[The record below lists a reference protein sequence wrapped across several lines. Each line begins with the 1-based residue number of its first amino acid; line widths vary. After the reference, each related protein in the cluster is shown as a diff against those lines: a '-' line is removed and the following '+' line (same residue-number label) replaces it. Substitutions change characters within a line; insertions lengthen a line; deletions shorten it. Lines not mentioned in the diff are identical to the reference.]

1 MQELNHKF
9 CIAPMMQC
17 TDIHDRYL
25 MRLITKK
32 SFLYTEMVT
41 TGAII
46 HGNATHQLDF
56 NKSIES
62 PVALQLGGSNPD
74 ELAKCSEIAESMGYD
89 EINLNLGCPSE
100 RVQKG
105 SFGACLMIEPKLV
118 QRCLNAMKQSVSI
131 PVTAKCRTGI
141 DKIEDYDFLQSFV
154 EGIANQNIST
164 IIIHARNAILKGLSP
179 RQNRTI
185 PPLKY
190 DYVYRIKEDFPE
202 LEIIINGGI
211 DSLTEAKDHLQNVDG
226 VMLGRA
232 PYDNPMMLDDV
243 DSEIFGEPKKQILRL
258 DILKE
263 YLTYLEE
270 LNDPKIRLNQVLK
283 HIYGLNKGLKNARKY
298 RYEINQIMKE
308 GNLSGSFERLSSYL
322 A

>member
-1 MQELNHKF
+1 
-9 CIAPMMQC
+9 MMQC

-46 HGNATHQLDF
+46 HGNTTHQLDF
-56 NKSIES
+56 NKSIEP

-105 SFGACLMIEPKLV
+105 SFGASLMIEPKLV
-118 QRCLNAMKQSVSI
+118 KRCLNAMKQSVSI

-141 DKIEDYDFLQSFV
+141 DKIEDYDFLRSFV
-154 EGIANQNIST
+154 EGIANQNIAT

-179 RQNRTI
+179 RQNRSI

-190 DYVYRIKEDFPE
+190 DYVYRIKKDFPE

-211 DSLTEAKDHLQNVDG
+211 DSLTEAKDHLENVDG

-232 PYDNPMMLDDV
+232 PYDNPMMLADV
-243 DSEIFGEPKKQILRL
+243 DSEIFGEPEKQILRL

-270 LNDPKIRLNQVLK
+270 LDDPKIRLNQVLK

>member
-1 MQELNHKF
+1 
-9 CIAPMMQC
+9 MMQC
-17 TDIHDRYL
+17 TDIHDRFL

-141 DKIEDYDFLQSFV
+141 DKIEDYDFLRSFV
-154 EGIANQNIST
+154 EGIANQNIAT

-190 DYVYRIKEDFPE
+190 DYVYRIKEDFPGI
-202 LEIIINGGI
+202 EIIINGGI
-211 DSLTEAKDHLQNVDG
+211 DSLIEAKDHLQKVDG

-232 PYDNPMMLDDV
+232 PYDNPMMLEDV
-243 DSEIFGEPKKQILRL
+243 DSEIFGEPKKRISRL

-263 YLTYLEE
+263 YLNYLED
-270 LNDPKIRLNQVLK
+270 LDDPKIRLNQVLK

>member
-1 MQELNHKF
+1 
-9 CIAPMMQC
+9 MMQC

-74 ELAKCSEIAESMGYD
+74 ELAKCSEIAENMGYD

-141 DKIEDYDFLQSFV
+141 DKIEDYDFLRSFV
-154 EGIANQNIST
+154 EGIANQNIAT

-190 DYVYRIKEDFPE
+190 DYVYRIKEDFPGI
-202 LEIIINGGI
+202 EIIINGGI
-211 DSLTEAKDHLQNVDG
+211 DSLIEAKDHLQKVDG

-232 PYDNPMMLDDV
+232 PYDNPMMLEDV
-243 DSEIFGEPKKQILRL
+243 DSEIFGEPKKRISRL

-263 YLTYLEE
+263 YLNYLED
-270 LNDPKIRLNQVLK
+270 LDDPKIRLNQVLK

-308 GNLSGSFERLSSYL
+308 GDLSGSFERLSSYL

>member
-1 MQELNHKF
+1 
-9 CIAPMMQC
+9 MMQC

-118 QRCLNAMKQSVSI
+118 QKCLNAMKRTVSI

-141 DKIEDYDFLQSFV
+141 DKIEDYDFLRCFV
-154 EGIANQNIST
+154 EGIANQNVAT

-202 LEIIINGGI
+202 LQIIINGGI

-232 PYDNPMMLDDV
+232 PYDNPMMLEDV
-243 DSEIFGEPKKQILRL
+243 DSEIFGGPRKQILRL

-270 LNDPKIRLNQVLK
+270 LDDPKIRLNQVLK

>member
-1 MQELNHKF
+1 
-9 CIAPMMQC
+9 MMQC
-17 TDIHDRYL
+17 TDVHDRYL

-32 SFLYTEMVT
+32 SFLYTEMVS

-46 HGNATHQLDF
+46 HGNAMHQLRF

-74 ELAKCSEIAESMGYD
+74 ELAKCSEMAESMGYD

-141 DKIEDYDFLQSFV
+141 DKIEDYNFLRSFV
-154 EGIANQNIST
+154 EGIANQNIET

-211 DSLTEAKDHLQNVDG
+211 ESLSETKDHLQKVDG

-232 PYDNPMMLDDV
+232 PYDNPMVLEDV

-258 DILKE
+258 DILKK
-263 YLTYLEE
+263 YLSYLEE
-270 LNDPKIRLNQVLK
+270 LDDPEIRLNQVLK

-298 RYEINQIMKE
+298 RHEINQIMKE
-308 GNLSGSFERLSSYL
+308 GNLSGSFERLSYYL
-322 A
+322 I

>member
-1 MQELNHKF
+1 
-9 CIAPMMQC
+9 MMQC

-105 SFGACLMIEPKLV
+105 SFGACLMIEPQLV

-283 HIYGLNKGLKNARKY
+283 HIYGLNKGLKDARKY

>member
-1 MQELNHKF
+1 
-9 CIAPMMQC
+9 MMQC

-32 SFLYTEMVT
+32 SFLYTEMVA

-243 DSEIFGEPKKQILRL
+243 DSEIFGKPKKQILRL

-308 GNLSGSFERLSSYL
+308 GNLLGSFERLSSYL

>member
-1 MQELNHKF
+1 
-9 CIAPMMQC
+9 MMQC

-105 SFGACLMIEPKLV
+105 SFGACLMIEPNLV

-141 DKIEDYDFLQSFV
+141 DKIEDYDFLRCFI
-154 EGIANQNIST
+154 EGIANQNIAT

-211 DSLTEAKDHLQNVDG
+211 NSLIEAKDHLQNVDG

-270 LNDPKIRLNQVLK
+270 LDDPKIRLNQVLK

>member
-1 MQELNHKF
+1 
-9 CIAPMMQC
+9 MMQC

-154 EGIANQNIST
+154 EGIANQNIAT

-211 DSLTEAKDHLQNVDG
+211 NSLIEAKDHLQNVDG

>member
-1 MQELNHKF
+1 
-9 CIAPMMQC
+9 MMQC

-105 SFGACLMIEPKLV
+105 SFGACLMIEPNLV

-154 EGIANQNIST
+154 EGIANQNIAT

-211 DSLTEAKDHLQNVDG
+211 DSLVEAKDHLQNVDG

-270 LNDPKIRLNQVLK
+270 LDDPKIRLNQVLK

>member
-1 MQELNHKF
+1 
-9 CIAPMMQC
+9 MMQC

-46 HGNATHQLDF
+46 HGNATYQLDF

-105 SFGACLMIEPKLV
+105 SFGACLMIRPKLV

-243 DSEIFGEPKKQILRL
+243 DSEIFGKPKKQILRL

-270 LNDPKIRLNQVLK
+270 LDDPKIRLNQVLK

>member
-1 MQELNHKF
+1 
-9 CIAPMMQC
+9 MMQC

-46 HGNATHQLDF
+46 HGNATHQLEF

-141 DKIEDYDFLQSFV
+141 DKIEDYDFLRSFV
-154 EGIANQNIST
+154 EGIANQNIAT

-190 DYVYRIKEDFPE
+190 DYVYRIKEDFPGI
-202 LEIIINGGI
+202 EIIINGGI
-211 DSLTEAKDHLQNVDG
+211 DSLIEAKDHLQKVDG

-232 PYDNPMMLDDV
+232 PYDNPMMLEDV
-243 DSEIFGEPKKQILRL
+243 DSEIFGEPKKRISRL

-263 YLTYLEE
+263 YLNYLED
-270 LNDPKIRLNQVLK
+270 LDDPKIRLNQVLK

>member
-1 MQELNHKF
+1 
-9 CIAPMMQC
+9 MMQC

-154 EGIANQNIST
+154 EGMANQNIST

-202 LEIIINGGI
+202 LKIIINGGI
-211 DSLTEAKDHLQNVDG
+211 DTLTEAKDHLQNVDG

-232 PYDNPMMLDDV
+232 PYDNPMMLEDV
-243 DSEIFGEPKKQILRL
+243 DSEIFGEPKKHILRL
-258 DILKE
+258 DILKK
-263 YLTYLEE
+263 YLSYLEE
-270 LNDPKIRLNQVLK
+270 LDDPKIRLNQVLK
-283 HIYGLNKGLKNARKY
+283 HIYGLNKGLKNAKKY

>member
-1 MQELNHKF
+1 
-9 CIAPMMQC
+9 MMQC

-56 NKSIES
+56 NKSIET

-74 ELAKCSEIAESMGYD
+74 ELVKCSEIAESMGYD

-211 DSLTEAKDHLQNVDG
+211 NSLTEAKNHLQNVDG

-243 DSEIFGEPKKQILRL
+243 DSEIFGEPKKHILRL

>member
-1 MQELNHKF
+1 
-9 CIAPMMQC
+9 
-17 TDIHDRYL
+17 
-25 MRLITKK
+25 
-32 SFLYTEMVT
+32 MVT

-131 PVTAKCRTGI
+131 SVTAKCRTGI
-141 DKIEDYDFLQSFV
+141 DKIEDYDFLRSFV
-154 EGIANQNIST
+154 EGIANQNIAT

-211 DSLTEAKDHLQNVDG
+211 DSLVEAKDHLQNVDG
-226 VMLGRA
+226 VMLGRT
-232 PYDNPMMLDDV
+232 PYDNPMMLEDV
-243 DSEIFGEPKKQILRL
+243 DSEIYGEPKKQVLRL
-258 DILKE
+258 DILRE

-270 LNDPKIRLNQVLK
+270 LDDPKIRLNQVLK

>member
-1 MQELNHKF
+1 
-9 CIAPMMQC
+9 MMQC

-74 ELAKCSEIAESMGYD
+74 ELAQCSEIAESMGYD

-105 SFGACLMIEPKLV
+105 SFGACLMIEPNLV

-154 EGIANQNIST
+154 EGIANQNIAT

-270 LNDPKIRLNQVLK
+270 LDDPKIRLNQVLK

>member
-1 MQELNHKF
+1 
-9 CIAPMMQC
+9 
-17 TDIHDRYL
+17 
-25 MRLITKK
+25 
-32 SFLYTEMVT
+32 MVT

-105 SFGACLMIEPKLV
+105 SFGACLMIEPNLV

>member
-1 MQELNHKF
+1 
-9 CIAPMMQC
+9 MMQC

-141 DKIEDYDFLQSFV
+141 DKIEDYDFLRSFV
-154 EGIANQNIST
+154 EGIANQNIAT

-211 DSLTEAKDHLQNVDG
+211 DSLTEAKNHLQNVDG

-243 DSEIFGEPKKQILRL
+243 DSKIFGEPKKQILRL

-263 YLTYLEE
+263 YLAYLEE
-270 LNDPKIRLNQVLK
+270 LDDPKIRLNQVLK

>member
-1 MQELNHKF
+1 
-9 CIAPMMQC
+9 MMQC

-105 SFGACLMIEPKLV
+105 SFGACLMIEPNLV
-118 QRCLNAMKQSVSI
+118 QVCLNAMKQSVSI

-154 EGIANQNIST
+154 EGIANQNIAT

-270 LNDPKIRLNQVLK
+270 LDDPKIRLNQVLK

>member
-1 MQELNHKF
+1 
-9 CIAPMMQC
+9 MMQC

-118 QRCLNAMKQSVSI
+118 QKCLNAMKRSVSI

-141 DKIEDYDFLQSFV
+141 DKIEDYDFLRCFI
-154 EGIANQNIST
+154 EGIANQNIAT

-179 RQNRTI
+179 RQNRSI

-211 DSLTEAKDHLQNVDG
+211 DSLTEANDHLQNVDG

-232 PYDNPMMLDDV
+232 PYDNPMMLEDV

-258 DILKE
+258 DILKK
-263 YLTYLEE
+263 YLSYLEE
-270 LNDPKIRLNQVLK
+270 LDDPKIRLNQVLK

-308 GNLSGSFERLSSYL
+308 GNLSGSFERLSTYL

>member
-1 MQELNHKF
+1 
-9 CIAPMMQC
+9 MMQC
-17 TDIHDRYL
+17 TDIHNRYL

-74 ELAKCSEIAESMGYD
+74 ELAKSSEIAESMGYD

-118 QRCLNAMKQSVSI
+118 QRCLNAMKRTVSI

-141 DKIEDYDFLQSFV
+141 DKIEDYDFLRCFV
-154 EGIANQNIST
+154 EGIANQNVAT

-202 LEIIINGGI
+202 LQIIINGGI

-232 PYDNPMMLDDV
+232 PYDNPMMLEDV
-243 DSEIFGEPKKQILRL
+243 DSEIFGGPRKQILRL

-263 YLTYLEE
+263 YLAYLEE
-270 LNDPKIRLNQVLK
+270 LDDPKIRLNQVLK

>member
-1 MQELNHKF
+1 
-9 CIAPMMQC
+9 MMQC

-154 EGIANQNIST
+154 EGIANQNIAT
-164 IIIHARNAILKGLSP
+164 IIIHARNAILKCLSP

-190 DYVYRIKEDFPE
+190 DDVYRIKEDFPE

-211 DSLTEAKDHLQNVDG
+211 NSLIEAKDHLQNVDG

-263 YLTYLEE
+263 YLTYLEK

>member
-1 MQELNHKF
+1 
-9 CIAPMMQC
+9 MMQC

-105 SFGACLMIEPKLV
+105 SFGACLMIEPNLV

-154 EGIANQNIST
+154 EGIANQNIAT

-211 DSLTEAKDHLQNVDG
+211 GSLTEAKDHLQNVDG

-243 DSEIFGEPKKQILRL
+243 DSEIFGEPKKKILRL

-270 LNDPKIRLNQVLK
+270 LDDPKIRLNQVLK

>member
-1 MQELNHKF
+1 
-9 CIAPMMQC
+9 MMQC

-232 PYDNPMMLDDV
+232 PYDNPMMLEDV
-243 DSEIFGEPKKQILRL
+243 DSEIYGEPKKQILRL

>member
-1 MQELNHKF
+1 
-9 CIAPMMQC
+9 MMQC

-154 EGIANQNIST
+154 EGIANQNIAT

-211 DSLTEAKDHLQNVDG
+211 NSLIEAKDHLQNVDG

-232 PYDNPMMLDDV
+232 PYDNPMLLDDV
-243 DSEIFGEPKKQILRL
+243 DSEIFGEPKKQISRL

-270 LNDPKIRLNQVLK
+270 LDDPKIRLNQVLK

>member
-1 MQELNHKF
+1 
-9 CIAPMMQC
+9 MMQC

-105 SFGACLMIEPKLV
+105 SFGACLMIEQKLV

-154 EGIANQNIST
+154 EGLANQNIVT

-243 DSEIFGEPKKQILRL
+243 DSEIFGEPKKQILRI

-270 LNDPKIRLNQVLK
+270 LDDPKIRLNQVLK

>member
-1 MQELNHKF
+1 
-9 CIAPMMQC
+9 MMQC
-17 TDIHDRYL
+17 TDIHDRFL

-46 HGNATHQLDF
+46 HGNAVHQLKF

-74 ELAKCSEIAESMGYD
+74 ELAKCSEVAESMGYD

-105 SFGACLMIEPKLV
+105 SFGACLMIKPKLV
-118 QRCLNAMKQSVSI
+118 QRCLNAMQQSVSI
-131 PVTAKCRTGI
+131 PVTVKCRTGI
-141 DKIEDYDFLQSFV
+141 NKIEDYNFLRSFV
-154 EGIANQNIST
+154 EGIANQNIAT

-190 DYVYRIKEDFPE
+190 DYVHRIKKDFPE

-211 DSLTEAKDHLQNVDG
+211 DSLSDAKEHLQKVDG
-226 VMLGRA
+226 VMLGRT
-232 PYDNPMMLDDV
+232 PYESPMMLEDV
-243 DSEIFGEPKKQILRL
+243 DNEIFNDPKKQILRL
-258 DILKE
+258 DILKK
-263 YLTYLEE
+263 YLSYLEE
-270 LNDPKIRLNQVLK
+270 LDDPKIRLNQVLK

-322 A
+322 T

>member
-1 MQELNHKF
+1 
-9 CIAPMMQC
+9 MMQC

-141 DKIEDYDFLQSFV
+141 DKIEDYDFLRSFV
-154 EGIANQNIST
+154 EGIANQNIAT

-232 PYDNPMMLDDV
+232 PYDNPMMLEDV

-263 YLTYLEE
+263 YLSYLEE
-270 LNDPKIRLNQVLK
+270 LDDPKIRLNQVLK

>member
-1 MQELNHKF
+1 
-9 CIAPMMQC
+9 MMQC

-74 ELAKCSEIAESMGYD
+74 ELSKCSEIAESMGYD

-154 EGIANQNIST
+154 EGIANQNIAT

-190 DYVYRIKEDFPE
+190 EYVYRIKEDFPE

-211 DSLTEAKDHLQNVDG
+211 NSLIEAKDHLQNVDG

-243 DSEIFGEPKKQILRL
+243 DSEIFGKPKKQILRL

>member
-1 MQELNHKF
+1 
-9 CIAPMMQC
+9 MMQC

-118 QRCLNAMKQSVSI
+118 HRCLNAMKQSVSI

>member
-1 MQELNHKF
+1 
-9 CIAPMMQC
+9 MMQC

-41 TGAII
+41 TGAVI
-46 HGNATHQLDF
+46 HGNVTQQLDF

-62 PVALQLGGSNPD
+62 PVALQLGGANPD

-105 SFGACLMIEPKLV
+105 SFAACLMIEPKLV

-141 DKIEDYDFLQSFV
+141 DKIEDYNFLRSFV
-154 EGIANQNIST
+154 EGVANQNITT

-202 LEIIINGGI
+202 LKIIINGGI
-211 DSLTEAKDHLQNVDG
+211 DSLTEAINHLQNVDG

-243 DSEIFGEPKKQILRL
+243 DSKIFGEPKKQILRL

-263 YLTYLEE
+263 YLGYLEE
-270 LNDPKIRLNQVLK
+270 LDDPKIRLNQVLK
-283 HIYGLNKGLKNARKY
+283 HIYGLNKGLENAKKY

>member
-1 MQELNHKF
+1 
-9 CIAPMMQC
+9 
-17 TDIHDRYL
+17 
-25 MRLITKK
+25 
-32 SFLYTEMVT
+32 MVT

-100 RVQKG
+100 RVQTG
-105 SFGACLMIEPKLV
+105 SFGACLMIEPNLV

-154 EGIANQNIST
+154 EGIANQNIAT

-211 DSLTEAKDHLQNVDG
+211 NSLIEAKDHLQNVDG

-232 PYDNPMMLDDV
+232 PYDNPMMLEDV
-243 DSEIFGEPKKQILRL
+243 DSEIYGEPKKQILRL
-258 DILKE
+258 DILRE

-270 LNDPKIRLNQVLK
+270 LDDPKIRLNQVLK

>member
-1 MQELNHKF
+1 
-9 CIAPMMQC
+9 MMQC

-105 SFGACLMIEPKLV
+105 SFGACLMIEPNLV

-154 EGIANQNIST
+154 EGIANQNIAT

-211 DSLTEAKDHLQNVDG
+211 NSLTEAKNHLQNVDG

-243 DSEIFGEPKKQILRL
+243 DSEIFGEPKKHILRL

>member
-1 MQELNHKF
+1 
-9 CIAPMMQC
+9 MMQC

-105 SFGACLMIEPKLV
+105 SFGACLMIEPNLV

-154 EGIANQNIST
+154 EGIANQNIAT

-211 DSLTEAKDHLQNVDG
+211 NSLIKAKDHLQNVDG

-270 LNDPKIRLNQVLK
+270 LDDPKIRLNQVLK

>member
-1 MQELNHKF
+1 
-9 CIAPMMQC
+9 MMQC

-46 HGNATHQLDF
+46 HGNALHQLDF

-105 SFGACLMIEPKLV
+105 SFGACLMIESKLV
-118 QRCLNAMKQSVSI
+118 QRCLNSMKQSVSI

-141 DKIEDYDFLQSFV
+141 DKIEDYDFLRSFV
-154 EGIANQNIST
+154 EGIANQNIAT

-190 DYVYRIKEDFPE
+190 EYVYRIKEDFPE

-211 DSLTEAKDHLQNVDG
+211 GSLIEAKNHLQKVDG

-232 PYDNPMMLDDV
+232 PYDNPMMLEGV

-263 YLTYLEE
+263 YLNYLKE
-270 LNDPKIRLNQVLK
+270 LDNPNIRLNQVLK

-322 A
+322 F

>member
-1 MQELNHKF
+1 
-9 CIAPMMQC
+9 MMQC
-17 TDIHDRYL
+17 TDIHDRFL

-46 HGNATHQLDF
+46 HGNATHQLEF

-141 DKIEDYDFLQSFV
+141 DKIEDYDFLRSFV
-154 EGIANQNIST
+154 EGIANQNITT

-179 RQNRTI
+179 KQNRTI

-190 DYVYRIKEDFPE
+190 NYVYRIKEDFPE

-211 DSLTEAKDHLQNVDG
+211 DSLTEAKDHLQKVDG

-270 LNDPKIRLNQVLK
+270 LDDPKIRLNQVLK

>member
-1 MQELNHKF
+1 
-9 CIAPMMQC
+9 MMQC
-17 TDIHDRYL
+17 TDIHDRFL

-46 HGNATHQLDF
+46 HGNATHQLEF

-141 DKIEDYDFLQSFV
+141 DKIENYDFLRSFV
-154 EGIANQNIST
+154 EGIANQNIAT

-202 LEIIINGGI
+202 LQIIINGGV
-211 DSLTEAKDHLQNVDG
+211 DSLTEAKDHLQKVDG

-232 PYDNPMMLDDV
+232 PYDNPMMLEDV
-243 DSEIFGEPKKQILRL
+243 DNEIFGEPKKQILRL
-258 DILKE
+258 NILKE
-263 YLTYLEE
+263 YLSYLEE
-270 LNDPKIRLNQVLK
+270 LDDPKIRLNQVLK
-283 HIYGLNKGLKNARKY
+283 HIYGLNKGLKNAKKY
-298 RYEINQIMKE
+298 RHEINQIMKE

>member
-1 MQELNHKF
+1 
-9 CIAPMMQC
+9 MMQC

-105 SFGACLMIEPKLV
+105 SFGACLMIEPNLV
-118 QRCLNAMKQSVSI
+118 QRCLNVMKQSVSI

-154 EGIANQNIST
+154 EGIANQNIAT

-211 DSLTEAKDHLQNVDG
+211 NSLIEAKDHLQNVDG

-270 LNDPKIRLNQVLK
+270 LDDPKIRLNQVLK